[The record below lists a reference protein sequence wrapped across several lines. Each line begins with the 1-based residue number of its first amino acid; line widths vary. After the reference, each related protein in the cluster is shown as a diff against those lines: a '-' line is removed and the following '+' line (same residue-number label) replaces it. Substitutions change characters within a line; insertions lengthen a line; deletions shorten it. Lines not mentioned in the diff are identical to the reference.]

1 MSHWKTII
9 LILQEAEKMFSL
21 FRMENYRFV
30 RTRTVHV
37 ITAILIAVTILGVVI
52 SAMTMKDSADA
63 ESYNVSESV
72 DLNGGKAFVTVE
84 GGNSTELNICQMFT
98 EDIAPVL
105 NMVFWGIIIAI
116 YIYGE
121 YKNGFVKS
129 IGGQIPKKG
138 MLCASK
144 MYIMAAYTLC
154 MYAVEFV
161 IVALTSLIYASKYKV
176 VFGFQPKYLIIWLAI
191 FALYMGISGLFILI
205 CTSGRNSAI
214 GIGVAMIVGFGMTSL
229 VYNLI
234 NWLLVKI
241 GITSFN
247 ISMYMPDTIMQRMSL
262 QTPTDG
268 IVRAFVVGGV
278 FTIATICVSMILQNK
293 RDI

>member
-52 SAMTMKDSADA
+52 SAMTMKDSA
-63 ESYNVSESV
+63 
-72 DLNGGKAFVTVE
+72 
-84 GGNSTELNICQMFT
+84 ELNICQMFT
-98 EDIAPVL
+98 EDIAPVM

-121 YKNGFVKS
+121 YKNGFIKS

-205 CTSGRNSAI
+205 CTSGRSSAI